1 MENIIRAALIILLP
15 LNGLSAGTG
24 VAFAQ
29 AYSSYISGTQIHSAA
44 SNWGNS
50 PTHHLLD
57 TVTLS
62 APLSVSTASWDAA
75 NVYTSQKSMINIYDA
90 GLHCLLSPGV
100 LVGGC
105 MPGMLYAHTGPL
117 LSSQTNPKAN
127 TQVSVPLVADQNTV
141 CSSYPCKLPV
151 GTYSLTTGS
160 SEISAHTMS
169 LMSDGSNFGSGGT
182 DFHIANS
189 FGDPGNA
196 FIAGYVQQAPTLTII
211 GSNTMVTLTV
221 TMLNGQA
228 ASDKYTGFA
237 GGMRILVAGLI
248 SGSGGPTDPCNGYN
262 TVSSVTATTIT
273 YVVANATQC
282 MLEAKTDGS
291 ETCNGLPAAS
301 GAPGYA
307 CVAAGLPPVL
317 GKLIANQK
325 NPNGQLNG
333 FFCYVGAAAA
343 ECQRNNFVGPAGPQS
358 GAHSVGIT
366 IY

>member
-127 TQVSVPLVADQNTV
+127 TQVSVPLVADQN
-141 CSSYPCKLPV
+141 CL
-151 GTYSLTTGS
+151 
-160 SEISAHTMS
+160 SAHTVS
-169 LMSDGSNFGSGGT
+169 LPDRR
-182 DFHIANS
+182 
-189 FGDPGNA
+189 
-196 FIAGYVQQAPTLTII
+196 
-211 GSNTMVTLTV
+211 
-221 TMLNGQA
+221 
-228 ASDKYTGFA
+228 KYPRT
-237 GGMRILVAGLI
+237 
-248 SGSGGPTDPCNGYN
+248 PC
-262 TVSSVTATTIT
+262 
-273 YVVANATQC
+273 
-282 MLEAKTDGS
+282 
-291 ETCNGLPAAS
+291 
-301 GAPGYA
+301 
-307 CVAAGLPPVL
+307 
-317 GKLIANQK
+317 
-325 NPNGQLNG
+325 
-333 FFCYVGAAAA
+333 
-343 ECQRNNFVGPAGPQS
+343 R
-358 GAHSVGIT
+358 
-366 IY
+366 